1 MQRMKIAIVLVWTF
15 LLAFYFCVL
24 KAGKKRVPTFGT
36 YSRAYSRADERYFR
50 RGVEVAGGEY
60 VGIQECDV
68 DHSLDCVLFNS
79 PLTGSTL
86 AVKVENF
93 SAVAV
98 ENKLGEHHHQW
109 EVSQENARLIV

>member
-1 MQRMKIAIVLVWTF
+1 MKFIEVVALVWVF
-15 LLAFYFCVL
+15 VLAFVFAIL
-24 KAGKKRVPTFGT
+24 KIGKKKVPAVDT
-36 YSRAYSRADERYFR
+36 SADYFR
-50 RGVEVAGGEY
+50 RGVKAAGGEY

-93 SAVAV
+93 SEESVIARL
-98 ENKLGEHHHQW
+98 EEHHHQW
-109 EVSQENARLIV
+109 EVLRGRSIL

>member
-1 MQRMKIAIVLVWTF
+1 MKFAEIVVLVWVF
-15 LLAFYFCVL
+15 ILVFVFMIL
-24 KAGKKRVPTFGT
+24 KIGKKKVPPV
-36 YSRAYSRADERYFR
+36 YSSVDYFR
-50 RGVEVAGGEY
+50 RGVKVAGGEY

-93 SAVAV
+93 SEESVIARL
-98 ENKLGEHHHQW
+98 EEHHHQW
-109 EVSQENARLIV
+109 EVLRGRSIL